1 MTRPGIQIITPK
13 DRQAWLRARGRDI
26 TASTVGALFGEHEF
40 LTAFELWARKTGR
53 ITQADDETPAMRRG
67 RLLEPVA
74 VQILREERPEW
85 QIAHNAAENVYY
97 RDPAHRLGATPDVI
111 VEAPGKGRGVVQI
124 KSVEAGAYRRK
135 WHPEGMDAPP
145 EVPFWIALQA
155 TLEAWLTGAEWA
167 AVAPL
172 VIGYGLDMPLIEIPL
187 DHMDGVIAAMQ
198 ERAAE
203 FWQMVEEGREPTP
216 DFARDGA
223 MIESLYAVGDAREE
237 VDFTGSAELNAAI
250 GFAQVARDN
259 VRTWTAKVEQYE
271 TQIKAAMGTAE
282 VAHIMGGRRVTW
294 KTYSRPNPGGVPSTY
309 RVLRLPKT

>member
-1 MTRPGIQIITPK
+1 MSRPGIQIITPK

-53 ITQADDETPAMRRG
+53 ITQADDETPPMRRG

-74 VQILREERPEW
+74 VQILREERPDW

-124 KSVEAGAYRRK
+124 KSVEAGTFRRK

-155 TLEAWLTGAEWA
+155 TLEAWLTGAQWA

-172 VIGYGLDMPLIEIPL
+172 VIGHGLDMPLIDIPL
-187 DHMDGVIAAMQ
+187 DHMDGVIEAMQ

-203 FWQMVEEGREPTP
+203 FWRMVEEGREPTP
-216 DFARDGA
+216 DFDRDGA
-223 MIESLYAVGDAREE
+223 LIESLYSFGDVYEE
-237 VDFTGSAELNAAI
+237 VDLTGDPGITALVERASLAKSNI
-250 GFAQVARDN
+250 Q
-259 VRTWTAKVEQYE
+259 TWTREAERAE
-271 TQIKAAMGTAE
+271 AQIKAMMGFAE
-282 VAHIMGGRRVTW
+282 VAHVPGGRRITW
-294 KTYSRPNPGGVPSTY
+294 KTYARPNPGGVPITY

>member
-1 MTRPGIQIITPK
+1 MTRPGVQIITPK
-13 DRQAWLRARGRDI
+13 DRQAWLRVRGRDI

-40 LTAFELWARKTGR
+40 LTVFELWARKTGR
-53 ITQADDETPAMRRG
+53 VTQAEDETPAMRRG

-74 VQILREERPEW
+74 VQILREERPNW
-85 QIAHNAAENVYY
+85 QITHNAAENVYY

-124 KSVEAGAYRRK
+124 KSVEAGTFRRK
-135 WHPEGMDAPP
+135 WHPEGMDAAP

-155 TLEAWLTGAEWA
+155 TLEAYLVGAQWA

-172 VIGYGLDMPLIEIPL
+172 VIGHGLDMPLIEIPL
-187 DHMDGVIAAMQ
+187 DHMDGVIAAMA

-216 DFARDGA
+216 DFDRDGA
-223 MIESLYAVGDAREE
+223 LIEAIYGFGDVHEE
-237 VDFTGSAELNAAI
+237 VDLTAEPGIAALI
-250 GFAQVARDN
+250 ERAALAKANIQ
-259 VRTWTAKVEQYE
+259 TWTREAERAE
-271 TQIKAAMGTAE
+271 AQIKALMGTAE
-282 VAHIMGGRRVTW
+282 VAHVPGGRRITW